1 MTALLIGC
9 AICFGS
15 ADPRM
20 TFILMGLLALPFTMV
35 GGMFT
40 FLYYKGVFSGT
51 NSTNP
56 PASDAQ
62 PQ

>member
-1 MTALLIGC
+1 MGC

-20 TFILMGLLALPFTMV
+20 TFILMGLLALPFLMV

-40 FLYYKGVFSGT
+40 FLYYKGVFST
-51 NSTNP
+51 KQIDSNLSE
-56 PASDAQ
+56 ASSK
-62 PQ
+62 